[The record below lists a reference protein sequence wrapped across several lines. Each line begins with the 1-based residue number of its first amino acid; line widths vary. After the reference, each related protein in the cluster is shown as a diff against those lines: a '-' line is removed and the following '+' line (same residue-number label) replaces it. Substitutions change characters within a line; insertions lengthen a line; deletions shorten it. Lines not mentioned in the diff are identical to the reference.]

1 MKKDKTRYSHDVSN
15 PMNIIDLDKPSFKNM
30 LEENKK
36 VVKELKEAAD
46 KIEESGYFIYILTN
60 EANEIF
66 FIDVTADLK
75 QRITNLKR
83 RDKMVRQVKAFEKLV
98 YFEKVKD
105 YNEAKAKLAVF
116 KKWTMTAK
124 RKLIRKKNPD
134 FKDLSDIK

>member
-1 MKKDKTRYSHDVSN
+1 MKKEKTRYPHDVSN
-15 PMNIIDLDKPSFKNM
+15 PMNIIDLDKPYYKDL

-46 KIEESGYFIYILTN
+46 KVEETGYFVYILTN

-75 QRITNLKR
+75 QRITKLKR
-83 RDKMVRQVKAFEKLV
+83 RDKLVRQSKVFEKLV

-105 YNEAKAKLAVF
+105 YKEASVKVNIF

-124 RKLIRKKNPD
+124 RKLIRKKNPEL
-134 FKDLSDIK
+134 KDLSDEL